1 MSSLLI
7 FPKQNFMTIFH
18 NENFVSICDLFP
30 VVEVT
35 RHSSL
40 HLPRQRSQLPQ
51 LFISQRF
58 SWLVPDFNSLSVDSN
73 MSIVLQL
80 IIYKLVLLSFF
91 IQFKRIKTTCHDLV
105 LERFVQIACHNDL
118 SHHVLPI
125 RVTILPTF
133 EQMLQPRQA
142 DPLVPGCCELKL
154 IESNQKHLVLSK
166 RFPQN
171 VASD

>member
-1 MSSLLI
+1 
-7 FPKQNFMTIFH
+7 
-18 NENFVSICDLFP
+18 
-30 VVEVT
+30 
-35 RHSSL
+35 
-40 HLPRQRSQLPQ
+40 
-51 LFISQRF
+51 
-58 SWLVPDFNSLSVDSN
+58 

-142 DPLVPGCCELKL
+142 DPIVPGCCELKL